1 MHARSSWLSSIV
13 TLPREERA
21 KIVASLSLAEI
32 DALVHDWRGWARPE
46 QLAPVGTWTRWLIL
60 AGRGWGKTRTG
71 AEWIRERIDA
81 GEAKRIALVGRTA
94 ADVRDV
100 MIEGESGLLSV
111 FPSHQRPI
119 YEPSK
124 RRVTFHTG
132 AVATTFTSEK
142 PDQLRGPQHDTAW
155 CDEIAAWRYPDA
167 WKQLT
172 MGLRLGRP
180 RVVLTTTPRP
190 TPLVRELIAHKRTH
204 ITRGHTK
211 DNAANLAEEFLEE
224 VIAAEGSR
232 FGRQEFGAELLE
244 EIEGALWTLAQI
256 EARVV
261 RPEFRVIGDGE
272 DADYEP
278 ILPTFVRTVVSV
290 DPAAKATPKKP
301 RPGETGIVAVGLD
314 EHGVGWVLDDASG
327 VYKPAEWAAKTVE
340 LFDRWNADRVV
351 AEDNQGGDMV
361 ESTLR
366 AARVSLPIKRV
377 TAITGKAVRAEPV
390 AAFYEPQAG
399 YPLGRVRHL
408 GHHAELET
416 QMATWVPTGD
426 APSPDRLDALVHGLT
441 ELLGREKKKQT
452 KGWSQP
458 VFDRDD

>member
-1 MHARSSWLSSIV
+1 MCAGDAR
-13 TLPREERA
+13 
-21 KIVASLSLAEI
+21 
-32 DALVHDWRGWARPE
+32 
-46 QLAPVGTWTRWLIL
+46 
-60 AGRGWGKTRTG
+60 
-71 AEWIRERIDA
+71 
-81 GEAKRIALVGRTA
+81 RIALVGRTA

-111 FPSHQRPI
+111 FPAHQRPV

-190 TPLVRELIAHKRTH
+190 TPLVRELLAHKRTH

-211 DNAANLAEEFLEE
+211 ENAANLADEFLEE

-232 FGRQEFGAELLE
+232 LGRQEFGAELLE
-244 EIEGALWTLAQI
+244 EVEGALWTLKQI

-261 RPEFRVIGDGE
+261 RPDFRKIGDGE
-272 DADYEP
+272 DADFEP
-278 ILPTFVRTVVSV
+278 ILPTFARTVISV
-290 DPAAKATPKKP
+290 DPASKATPKKP

-314 EHGVGWVLDDASG
+314 ELGFGWVLDDASG
-327 VYKPAEWAAKTVE
+327 IYKPAEWAAKTVE

-351 AEDNQGGDMV
+351 VEDNQGGDMV

-377 TAITGKAVRAEPV
+377 TAITGKGVRAEPV

-408 GHHAELET
+408 GHHADLET
-416 QMATWVPTGD
+416 QMASWVPTGN

>member
-1 MHARSSWLSSIV
+1 
-13 TLPREERA
+13 
-21 KIVASLSLAEI
+21 
-32 DALVHDWRGWARPE
+32 
-46 QLAPVGTWTRWLIL
+46 
-60 AGRGWGKTRTG
+60 
-71 AEWIRERIDA
+71 
-81 GEAKRIALVGRTA
+81 
-94 ADVRDV
+94 

-111 FPSHQRPI
+111 FPAHQRPV

-211 DNAANLAEEFLEE
+211 DNAANLADEFLEE
-224 VIAAEGSR
+224 VDAAAGTR
-232 FGRQEFGAELLE
+232 LGRQEFGAELLE
-244 EIEGALWTLAQI
+244 EIEGALWTLRQI

-261 RPEFRVIGDGE
+261 RPEFRIVGEGE
-272 DADYEP
+272 DADYAP
-278 ILPTFVRTVVSV
+278 VLPTFVRTVISV

-314 EHGVGWVLDDASG
+314 ELGFGWVLDDASG
-327 VYKPAEWAAKTVE
+327 VYKPSDWAAKTVE

-408 GHHAELET
+408 GHHADLET
-416 QMATWVPTGD
+416 QMTTWVPTGD

-441 ELLGREKKKQT
+441 ELLGREKKPKT